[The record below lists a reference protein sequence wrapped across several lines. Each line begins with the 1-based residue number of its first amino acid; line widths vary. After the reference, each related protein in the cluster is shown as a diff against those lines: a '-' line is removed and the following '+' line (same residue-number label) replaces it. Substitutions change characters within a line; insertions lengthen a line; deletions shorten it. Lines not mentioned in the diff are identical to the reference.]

1 MAWDTRLPC
10 ETGYT
15 LSPRLPFLKTSG
27 SLAAT
32 AATQPAMIPTMSD
45 RRYRVL
51 ILTTHVIPYASPN
64 YRALAEDPRLETVV
78 AYCSLQGAEP
88 GMDPEFGVQI
98 QWDVPLLDG
107 YKWVHVPNKSLRPRL
122 AHFWGVWN
130 PGLWK
135 LVRTGGF
142 DAVVIYTG
150 YMCASFWLT
159 VLAAKSVGIPV
170 LISTDSTALQSR
182 EGKRWKESLKPFIL
196 RRVYSFVDVIMAA
209 SNASRKLAMELG
221 ISEKRIRVIRCGVD
235 KESWLQRQE
244 GADRRAVRASWDV
257 PASAPVV
264 LFCAKLQPWK
274 RPLDLL
280 EAFSKAD
287 LPCVYLVLAGEG
299 PQRGE
304 VEARVRALGLT
315 ERVRVL
321 GFVNASQ
328 LPGIYRAADIFVLPS
343 AYDPCPLVV
352 PEAMFSGLPVILSD
366 AVLGRLEMID
376 SGKSGYLYP
385 CGDIGSLAGILKNIF
400 TDTQRLQ
407 QLKEGVRRQ
416 MESWTTKE
424 FLDCW
429 FGAVDT
435 AVHLRRSSVPADQ
448 GVIQL

>member
-1 MAWDTRLPC
+1 
-10 ETGYT
+10 
-15 LSPRLPFLKTSG
+15 
-27 SLAAT
+27 
-32 AATQPAMIPTMSD
+32 MSD

-51 ILTTHVIPYASPN
+51 IVTTHVVQYASPL
-64 YRALAEDPRLETVV
+64 YRVLAGDPRLESLV
-78 AYCSLQGAEP
+78 AYCSLQGAES
-88 GMDPEFGVQI
+88 GFDPEFGVQV

-107 YKWVHVPNKSLRPRL
+107 YKWVQVPNRSLRPRL
-122 AHFWGVWN
+122 GHFWGLWN

-135 LVRTGGF
+135 LIRRGDF
-142 DAVVIYTG
+142 DAIVIYTG
-150 YMCASFWLT
+150 YMCASFWIS
-159 VLAAKSVGIPV
+159 VLAAKSAGVAV
-170 LISTDSTALQSR
+170 LISTDSTTLQSR

-209 SNASRKLAMELG
+209 SKVARKLAMELG
-221 ISEKRIRVIRCGVD
+221 VSEERIRVIRCGVN
-235 KESWLQRQE
+235 KEAWVAASNGE
-244 GADRRAVRASWDV
+244 FDRAGVRAGWNV
-257 PASAPVV
+257 PANAPVI
-264 LFCAKLQPWK
+264 LYCAKLQPWK

-280 EAFSKAD
+280 EAFAKAD
-287 LPCVYLVLAGEG
+287 LPGVYLVLAGEG

-304 VEARVRALGLT
+304 VEARVRGLGLT

-328 LPGIYRAADIFVLPS
+328 LPGFYQAADLFVLPS

-385 CGDIGSLAGILKNIF
+385 CGEIGSLAGILKNVF

-416 MESWTTKE
+416 MESWTTRE

>member
-1 MAWDTRLPC
+1 
-10 ETGYT
+10 
-15 LSPRLPFLKTSG
+15 
-27 SLAAT
+27 
-32 AATQPAMIPTMSD
+32 MSD

-51 ILTTHVIPYASPN
+51 ILTTHVVQYASPL
-64 YRALAEDPRLETVV
+64 YRVLAGDPRLETLV
-78 AYCSLQGAEP
+78 AYCSLQGAES
-88 GMDPEFGVQI
+88 GFDPEFGVQV

-107 YKWVHVPNKSLRPRL
+107 YKWVQVPNRSLRPRL
-122 AHFWGVWN
+122 GHFWGLWN

-135 LVRTGGF
+135 LVRRGKF
-142 DAVVIYTG
+142 DAIVIYTG
-150 YMCASFWLT
+150 YMCASFWIA
-159 VLAAKSVGIPV
+159 VLAATTAGLAV
-170 LISTDSTALQSR
+170 LISTDSTSFHSR
-182 EGKRWKESLKPFIL
+182 EPKPWKEWLKPFIL

-209 SNASRKLAMELG
+209 SNAAKKLAMELG
-221 ISEKRIRVIRCGVD
+221 VSEKRIRVIRCGVD
-235 KESWLQRQE
+235 KDSWLQRQE
-244 GADRRAVRASWDV
+244 GTDRRAVRASWDV
-257 PASAPVV
+257 PANAPVV
-264 LFCAKLQPWK
+264 LFCAKLQRWK

-280 EAFSKAD
+280 EAFAKAD
-287 LPCVYLVLAGEG
+287 LPGVYLVLAGEG

-315 ERVRVL
+315 ARVRVL

-328 LPGIYRAADIFVLPS
+328 LPGFYQAADLFVLPS

-400 TDTQRLQ
+400 TDTRRLQ

-416 MESWTTKE
+416 MESWTSRE

-429 FGAVDT
+429 FGAVDM

>member
-1 MAWDTRLPC
+1 MN
-10 ETGYT
+10 
-15 LSPRLPFLKTSG
+15 TSG
-27 SLAAT
+27 FLAST
-32 AATQPAMIPTMSD
+32 AAAQPSTFHAMPG
-45 RRYRVL
+45 RPYRVL

-64 YRALAEDPRLETVV
+64 YRAFANDSRMETLV

-88 GMDPEFGVQI
+88 GMDPEFGVQV

-107 YKWVHVPNKSLRPRL
+107 YKWVQVPNRSLRPRL
-122 AHFWGVWN
+122 GRFWGVWN

-135 LVRTGGF
+135 LVRSGGF

-150 YMCASFWLT
+150 YMCASFWVT

-182 EGKRWKESLKPFIL
+182 EGKRWKEWLKPFIV
-196 RRVYSFVDVIMAA
+196 RRVYSFVDAIMAA
-209 SNASRKLAMELG
+209 SEAAKRLALQLG
-221 ISEKRIRVIRCGVD
+221 VPEKRIRVIRCGVD
-235 KESWLQRQE
+235 KEAWLASN
-244 GADRRAVRASWDV
+244 GKFDRAAVRAGWNV
-257 PASAPVV
+257 PANAPVI
-264 LFCAKLQPWK
+264 LYCAKLQPWK

-280 EAFSKAD
+280 EAFSKAN
-287 LPCVYLVLAGEG
+287 LPYAYLVFAGEG

-304 VEARVRALGLT
+304 LEARVRALGLT

-321 GFVNASQ
+321 GFVNASR
-328 LPGIYRAADIFVLPS
+328 LPDFYQAADLFVLPS

-385 CGDIGSLAGILKNIF
+385 CGNVGSLAEILMNVF
-400 TDTQRLQ
+400 ADAQRLH

-416 MESWTTKE
+416 MESWTKE
-424 FLDCW
+424 ELLDCW
-429 FGAVDT
+429 FGAVEA
-435 AVHLRRSSVPADQ
+435 AVQLRRSSNPATQ
-448 GVIQL
+448 GAAQL

>member
-1 MAWDTRLPC
+1 M
-10 ETGYT
+10 
-15 LSPRLPFLKTSG
+15 KTSG
-27 SLAAT
+27 SFAAT
-32 AATQPAMIPTMSD
+32 ATAPTQPATIHAMSD

-64 YRALAEDPRLETVV
+64 YRVFANDPRLETLV
-78 AYCSLQGAEP
+78 AYCSLQGAES
-88 GMDPEFGVQI
+88 GLDPEFGVQI

-122 AHFWGVWN
+122 GHFWGVWN

-135 LVRTGGF
+135 LVRSGGF

-170 LISTDSTALQSR
+170 VISTDSTALQSR
-182 EGKRWKESLKPFIL
+182 EGKRWKEWLKPFIV

-209 SNASRKLAMELG
+209 SEAARRLALQLG
-221 ISEKRIRVIRCGVD
+221 VPEKRIRVIRCGVN
-235 KESWLQRQE
+235 KEAWLASN
-244 GADRRAVRASWDV
+244 GKFDRAAVRAGWNV
-257 PASAPVV
+257 PANAPVI
-264 LFCAKLQPWK
+264 LYCAKLQPWK

-280 EAFSKAD
+280 EAFCKAN
-287 LPCVYLVLAGEG
+287 LPSVYLVFAGEG

-304 VEARVRALGLT
+304 LEARVRALGLT
-315 ERVRVL
+315 ERVRIF

-328 LPGIYRAADIFVLPS
+328 LPDFYQAADLFVLPS

-352 PEAMFSGLPVILSD
+352 PEAMFSGLPVVLSD

-376 SGKSGYLYP
+376 PGKSGYLYP
-385 CGDIGSLAGILKNIF
+385 SGDINALAGILKNVF
-400 TDTQRLQ
+400 SDPQELR

-416 MESWTTKE
+416 MESWTSEE

-429 FGAVDT
+429 YGAVDA
-435 AVHLRRSSVPADQ
+435 AVHLRRKSVLTVQ
-448 GVIQL
+448 GAAQQ

>member
-1 MAWDTRLPC
+1 MVHA
-10 ETGYT
+10 
-15 LSPRLPFLKTSG
+15 
-27 SLAAT
+27 
-32 AATQPAMIPTMSD
+32 MSD

-64 YRALAEDPRLETVV
+64 YRSLAEDPRLETVV

-88 GMDPEFGVQI
+88 GTDPEFGVQI

-107 YKWVHVPNKSLRPRL
+107 YKWVHVPNKSVRPRL
-122 AHFWGVWN
+122 GHFWGVWN

-135 LVRTGGF
+135 LVRSGGF

-159 VLAAKSVGIPV
+159 VFAAKSVGIPV

-182 EGKRWKESLKPFIL
+182 EGKRWKEWLKPFIV

-209 SNASRKLAMELG
+209 SEAAKKLALQLG
-221 ISEKRIRVIRCGVD
+221 VPVKRIRVIRCGMN
-235 KESWLQRQE
+235 KEAWLASN
-244 GADRRAVRASWDV
+244 GKLDRAAVRAGWNV
-257 PASAPVV
+257 PPDAPVI
-264 LFCAKLQPWK
+264 LYCAKLQPWK

-280 EAFSKAD
+280 EAFSKAN
-287 LPCVYLVLAGEG
+287 LPSVYLVFAGEG

-304 VEARVRALGLT
+304 LEARVRALGLT
-315 ERVRVL
+315 ERIRVL

-328 LPGIYRAADIFVLPS
+328 LPDFYQAADLFVLPS

-376 SGKSGYLYP
+376 FGKSGYLYP
-385 CGDIGSLAGILKNIF
+385 SGDADALAGILKNIF
-400 TDTQRLQ
+400 ANPRELQ
-407 QLKEGVRRQ
+407 ELKEGVGRQ
-416 MESWTTKE
+416 MESWTNEE

-429 FGAVDT
+429 YGAVDA
-435 AVHLRRSSVPADQ
+435 AVHLGRKSAPAVQ
-448 GVIQL
+448 GAAQL

>member
-1 MAWDTRLPC
+1 
-10 ETGYT
+10 
-15 LSPRLPFLKTSG
+15 
-27 SLAAT
+27 
-32 AATQPAMIPTMSD
+32 MSD

-51 ILTTHVIPYASPN
+51 ILTTHVVQYASPL
-64 YRALAEDPRLETVV
+64 YRVLAGDPRLETLV
-78 AYCSLQGAEP
+78 AYCSLQGAES
-88 GMDPEFGVQI
+88 GFDPEFGVQV

-107 YKWVHVPNKSLRPRL
+107 YKWVQVPNRSLRPRL
-122 AHFWGVWN
+122 GHFWGLWN

-135 LVRTGGF
+135 LVRRGKF
-142 DAVVIYTG
+142 DAIVIYTG
-150 YMCASFWLT
+150 YMCASFWIA
-159 VLAAKSVGIPV
+159 VLAAKSAGVAV
-170 LISTDSTALQSR
+170 LISTDSTTLQSR

-209 SNASRKLAMELG
+209 SKAARKLAMELG
-221 ISEKRIRVIRCGVD
+221 VSEERIRVIRCGVN
-235 KESWLQRQE
+235 KEAWLASN
-244 GADRRAVRASWDV
+244 GKFDRAGIRAGWGV
-257 PASAPVV
+257 PANAPVI
-264 LFCAKLQPWK
+264 LYCAKLQPWK
-274 RPLDLL
+274 RPLDLV
-280 EAFSKAD
+280 EAFAKAD
-287 LPCVYLVLAGEG
+287 LPGVYLVLAGEG

-304 VEARVRALGLT
+304 VEACVRALGLT

-328 LPGIYRAADIFVLPS
+328 LPGFYQAADLFVLPS

-385 CGDIGSLAGILKNIF
+385 CGDTGSLAGILKNIF
-400 TDTQRLQ
+400 TDTQKLQ

-416 MESWTTKE
+416 MESWTTRE